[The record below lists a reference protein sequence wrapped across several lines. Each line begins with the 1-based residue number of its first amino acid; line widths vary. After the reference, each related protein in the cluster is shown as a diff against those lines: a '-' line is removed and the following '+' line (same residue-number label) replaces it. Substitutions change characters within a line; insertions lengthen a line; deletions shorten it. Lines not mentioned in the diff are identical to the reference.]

1 MTTYEEPVKGQTLE
15 LTMSGKLYDGT
26 SIEAADCVKLVGNV
40 SKWLLAKD
48 SDINEDGKVDF
59 LDIAEL
65 ANYWL
70 ESK

>member
-1 MTTYEEPVKGQTLE
+1 
-15 LTMSGKLYDGT
+15 MSGKLYDGT

-48 SDINEDGKVDF
+48 SDINEDDKVDF
-59 LDIAEL
+59 FDLAEL
-65 ANYWL
+65 ANYRL